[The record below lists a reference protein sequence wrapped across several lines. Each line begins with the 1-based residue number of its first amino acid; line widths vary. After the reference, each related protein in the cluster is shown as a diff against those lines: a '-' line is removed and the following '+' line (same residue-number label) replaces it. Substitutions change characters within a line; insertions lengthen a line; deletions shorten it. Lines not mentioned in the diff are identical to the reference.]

1 MESHGEFLVVEMSR
15 DEYRELER
23 YLSRSRMSAK
33 EFIMTKV
40 REARDID
47 RITEANSISLGE
59 VYRFVKKLQTLV
71 DMLNIKKNINPK
83 FDIFYI
89 EELIEY
95 GQELQYSRRS
105 SEETTDKISNYLKKV
120 YEVFKCYNIIEIC

>member
-15 DEYRELER
+15 DEYRELEK
-23 YLSRSRMSAK
+23 YLSRSRISAK

-40 REARDID
+40 REARDTD
-47 RITEANSISLGE
+47 RITEANSIRLGE
-59 VYRFVKKLQTLV
+59 VYRSVRKLQTLL
-71 DMLNIKKNINPK
+71 DMLNVKKNINPK

-89 EELIEY
+89 EELVEN

-120 YEVFKCYNIIEIC
+120 YEVFNCYNVVVY

>member
-15 DEYRELER
+15 DEYRELEK

-47 RITEANSISLGE
+47 RITEVNSIRLGE
-59 VYRFVKKLQTLV
+59 VFRSVRKLQDLV
-71 DMLNIKKNINPK
+71 DSLKSTTKNINPE

-89 EELIEY
+89 EELIEN
-95 GQELQYSRRS
+95 GHELQYSRRS
-105 SEETTDKISNYLKKV
+105 SEETTNKISNYLKKV
-120 YEVFKCYNIIEIC
+120 CEVFECYNVEVC

>member
-71 DMLNIKKNINPK
+71 NMLNIKKNINLK